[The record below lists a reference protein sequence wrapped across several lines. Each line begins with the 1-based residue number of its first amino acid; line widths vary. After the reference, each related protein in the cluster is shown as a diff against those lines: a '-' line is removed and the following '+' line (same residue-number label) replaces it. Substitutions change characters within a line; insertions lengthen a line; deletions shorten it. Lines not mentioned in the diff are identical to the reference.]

1 MMVDVTDQPS
11 SAAPDAPAIPA
22 DEVRDDQPVVD
33 PVVEPVVD
41 PVVDRSQRPWWRRLD
56 RSVVVVCAIVA
67 AGFVLALNGVLSGVT
82 GDERANLPPVIES
95 VNPVPE
101 AVQVLS
107 QSNVFVDLAPDY
119 TGVLVI
125 DGTEIETRNVD
136 EIGSLRVE
144 PGQQVDLPPV
154 TIYEPG
160 NATLT
165 FTPTDDAPIQ
175 EFLEGEHRVQVI
187 YWRIDEG
194 RQRSRSFTWTF
205 SVV

>member
-1 MMVDVTDQPS
+1 MTEPPPS
-11 SAAPDAPAIPA
+11 S
-22 DEVRDDQPVVD
+22 
-33 PVVEPVVD
+33 VEPPDTADDAALDEIDVD
-41 PVVDRSQRPWWRRLD
+41 DDDPGRPWWRRVD
-56 RSVVVVCAIVA
+56 RSVVVVTAIVA
-67 AGFVLALNGVLSGVT
+67 VGFVIVLNGVMSGVT
-82 GDERANLPPVIES
+82 GEERADLPDLIES
-95 VNPVPE
+95 VEPVPE

-107 QSNVFVDLAPDY
+107 QSNVFVDLAPDH

-125 DGTEIETRNVD
+125 DGVEIDTVNVD
-136 EIGSLRVE
+136 ELGSLSVQ

-165 FTPTDDAPIQ
+165 FTPNEGAPI
-175 EFLEGEHRVQVI
+175 EEWTEGEHRVQVI

-194 RQRSRSFTWTF
+194 RQRSRSFSWTF